1 VTRQDKTRD
10 AFCFSVLRRRSIPF
24 PATGGAALELCV
36 ESPSSECDF
45 ARVREPPAHSRVE
58 ALVARPLR
66 EFDNQLPLPAFDTFG
81 IATAFVAMA
90 AALGPG
96 AFLGGGVRL
105 GNVRGFGSAR
115 APLPARAPRAS
126 LGSKG
131 DDADAWSSSSERLT
145 PRARRAS
152 SKPKPKPLD
161 DPNEV
166 ANDLWR
172 RAQSA
177 REAAKGVACF
187 AALSSNGA
195 AFAQLQTN
203 AQLSELWRA
212 AEDLEEAALAAWK
225 ECGED
230 FSFAQEK

>member
-1 VTRQDKTRD
+1 MTRQDKTRD

-230 FSFAQEK
+230 FSFVQEK

>member
-1 VTRQDKTRD
+1 MTTN
-10 AFCFSVLRRRSIPF
+10 
-24 PATGGAALELCV
+24 E
-36 ESPSSECDF
+36 
-45 ARVREPPAHSRVE
+45 
-58 ALVARPLR
+58 
-66 EFDNQLPLPAFDTFG
+66 LPLPAFGTFG
-81 IATAFVAMA
+81 IATATVAMA
-90 AALGPG
+90 AALGSG
-96 AFLGGGVRL
+96 ALLGGGVRL

-131 DDADAWSSSSERLT
+131 DDADAWSSSSESRP

-152 SKPKPKPLD
+152 SKPKPKQLD
-161 DPNEV
+161 DPREV
-166 ANDLWR
+166 ADDLWR

-177 REAAKGVACF
+177 REAAKAVACF

-203 AQLSELWRA
+203 AQAAELWRR
-212 AEDLEEAALAAWK
+212 AEDLEQAALAAWK

>member
-1 VTRQDKTRD
+1 
-10 AFCFSVLRRRSIPF
+10 
-24 PATGGAALELCV
+24 
-36 ESPSSECDF
+36 
-45 ARVREPPAHSRVE
+45 
-58 ALVARPLR
+58 LR
-66 EFDNQLPLPAFDTFG
+66 EFDNQLLYTFG
-81 IATAFVAMA
+81 IATATVAMA
-90 AALGPG
+90 AALGSG

-131 DDADAWSSSSERLT
+131 DDADAWSSSSERRP
-145 PRARRAS
+145 PRAHLWS

-161 DPNEV
+161 DPREV

-203 AQLSELWRA
+203 AQAAELWRR

>member
-1 VTRQDKTRD
+1 LTTNYLY
-10 AFCFSVLRRRSIPF
+10 AF
-24 PATGGAALELCV
+24 G
-36 ESPSSECDF
+36 
-45 ARVREPPAHSRVE
+45 
-58 ALVARPLR
+58 
-66 EFDNQLPLPAFDTFG
+66 TFG
-81 IATAFVAMA
+81 IATATVAMA
-90 AALGPG
+90 AALGSG

-131 DDADAWSSSSERLT
+131 DDADAWSSSSERRL
-145 PRARRAS
+145 RS

-161 DPNEV
+161 DPREV

-203 AQLSELWRA
+203 AQLSELWRR

-230 FSFAQEK
+230 FSFAQKK

>member
-1 VTRQDKTRD
+1 
-10 AFCFSVLRRRSIPF
+10 
-24 PATGGAALELCV
+24 
-36 ESPSSECDF
+36 
-45 ARVREPPAHSRVE
+45 
-58 ALVARPLR
+58 
-66 EFDNQLPLPAFDTFG
+66 
-81 IATAFVAMA
+81 MA

-131 DDADAWSSSSERLT
+131 DDADAWSSSSSERRP

-152 SKPKPKPLD
+152 SKPKPLD
-161 DPNEV
+161 DPREV
-166 ANDLWR
+166 AVDLWR

-203 AQLSELWRA
+203 AQAAELWRR
-212 AEDLEEAALAAWK
+212 AEDLEEAALAAW
-225 ECGED
+225 EESGED
-230 FSFAQEK
+230 FSFAQKKTTETKDDWKVESTR

>member
-1 VTRQDKTRD
+1 LTTNYLY
-10 AFCFSVLRRRSIPF
+10 AF
-24 PATGGAALELCV
+24 G
-36 ESPSSECDF
+36 
-45 ARVREPPAHSRVE
+45 
-58 ALVARPLR
+58 
-66 EFDNQLPLPAFDTFG
+66 TFG
-81 IATAFVAMA
+81 IATATVAMA
-90 AALGPG
+90 AALGSG

-105 GNVRGFGSAR
+105 GNVRGFGSTR

-131 DDADAWSSSSERLT
+131 DDADAWSSSSESRP

-161 DPNEV
+161 DPREV

-177 REAAKGVACF
+177 REAAKGVSCF

-203 AQLSELWRA
+203 AQAAELWRR

>member
-1 VTRQDKTRD
+1 LTTN
-10 AFCFSVLRRRSIPF
+10 
-24 PATGGAALELCV
+24 T
-36 ESPSSECDF
+36 
-45 ARVREPPAHSRVE
+45 
-58 ALVARPLR
+58 
-66 EFDNQLPLPAFDTFG
+66 LPLPAFGTFG
-81 IATAFVAMA
+81 IATATVAMA
-90 AALGPG
+90 AALGSG

-131 DDADAWSSSSERLT
+131 DDADAWSSSSESRP

-161 DPNEV
+161 DPREV

-203 AQLSELWRA
+203 AQAAELWRR

>member
-1 VTRQDKTRD
+1 MTRQDKTRD

-24 PATGGAALELCV
+24 PATGGAALERCV

-66 EFDNQLPLPAFDTFG
+66 EFDNQLPLPAFGTFG
-81 IATAFVAMA
+81 IATATVAMA
-90 AALGPG
+90 AALGSG

-131 DDADAWSSSSERLT
+131 DDADAWSSSSSDRRP
-145 PRARRAS
+145 PRA

-161 DPNEV
+161 DPREV

-203 AQLSELWRA
+203 AQLSELWRR